1 MPSPTTP
8 SRARITGVLGSFIAL
23 LLGLSGTITAQTPG
37 QDAFMAE
44 MDAVLAEV
52 QADIDTLEGWISDPD
67 IVLHRVN
74 GRSVPIDLGRLD
86 ELLPIAQLILAAAP
100 GLEEDVL
107 DRVLARSPEVRAL
120 YGLMTLVSDTD
131 LSTMSP
137 DALSQ
142 LLRTAVGQ
150 TADQKRELLR
160 PLLREL
166 RTEYS
171 DIDAAIEGI
180 IDYEESVAAG
190 FEGSWTSTYGDRL
203 LLLREGSVVQ
213 GEYDYDNGRVDF
225 DIIGDRTLD
234 GYWIEDGSDRA
245 CDVARNGSDHWGRLV
260 LVFSDDFSSYSGT
273 WGYCED
279 EPGGSWVGERI
290 TE

>member
-1 MPSPTTP
+1 M
-8 SRARITGVLGSFIAL
+8 RITGVLASIMAL
-23 LLGLSGTITAQTPG
+23 LLGLSGTITAQSPD

-67 IVLHRVN
+67 IVVQRVN
-74 GRSVPIDLGRLD
+74 GRPVPVDLDRLD
-86 ELLPIAQLILAAAP
+86 ELLPIAQLILTAAP

-120 YGLMTLVSDTD
+120 YELMTLFSDTD

-137 DALSQ
+137 DALSR
-142 LLRTAVGQ
+142 LMRTAVAQ
-150 TADQKRELLR
+150 TADEKRDLLLPRLAELQA
-160 PLLREL
+160 
-166 RTEYS
+166 EYS
-171 DIDAAIEGI
+171 DIDAAIASI
-180 IDYEESVAAG
+180 IEYEENVAAG

-213 GEYDYDNGRVDF
+213 GEYDYDNGRVNL
-225 DIIGDRTLD
+225 DIVRDRTLD
-234 GYWIEDGSDRA
+234 GYWIEDDSRRT
-245 CDVARNGSDHWGRLV
+245 CDFARNGSEHWGRLV
-260 LVFSDDFSSYSGT
+260 LVFSDDFTSYSGT